1 MMRRDSGLTL
11 VELLLVVAV
20 FGIVIALAAPSFKNM
35 ILMQRLRGAT
45 AELVTDLQFARSEAA
60 ARRDFVRIAFQSN
73 ADLSCYTIYAAPDNT
88 LPCDCR
94 FGAAGACSANRTEI
108 KTVQVPRSL
117 GIVVAPPPSPPP
129 APPAPPVVVPTSFA
143 FDWRTGGIYLIPTD
157 NAPRPM
163 SLFVVESFI
172 DNARKLSTQL
182 NGAGRPLVC
191 TPAGSTMSEAS
202 CP

>member
-1 MMRRDSGLTL
+1 MMRRHSGLTL
-11 VELLLVVAV
+11 VEVLLVVAV
-20 FGIVIALAAPSFKNM
+20 LGVVVALAAPSFKNM
-35 ILMQRLRGAT
+35 ILMQRLRGVSS
-45 AELVTDLQFARSEAA
+45 ELVTDFQFARAEAA
-60 ARRDFVRIAFQSN
+60 ARRDFVRIAFRSN

-94 FGAAGACSANRTEI
+94 LGASGACSVNRTQI
-108 KTVQVPRSL
+108 KTVQVPNSL
-117 GIVVAPPPSPPP
+117 GVTVAP
-129 APPAPPVVVPTSFA
+129 AGAVDAFA

-163 SLFVVESFI
+163 SLFVVASFI
-172 DNARKLSTQL
+172 DNTRKLNTQL

-191 TPAGSTMSEAS
+191 APGGSTMSETS